1 MDNGKTAYEK
11 FIDLDNKDF
20 TDEDV
25 FIRISYKDKK
35 GEIMK
40 NKKFEKMYER
50 FIYRFLQFKR
60 YFKYKF
66 GLRMEYQIMLYDRD
80 GNFVKGIKSR

>member
-1 MDNGKTAYEK
+1 
-11 FIDLDNKDF
+11 
-20 TDEDV
+20 
-25 FIRISYKDKK
+25 
-35 GEIMK
+35 MK
-40 NKKFEKMYER
+40 NKKFEKIYER

-66 GLRMEYQIMLYDRD
+66 GLRMEYQISLYDRE